1 MAAGAGR
8 REVTAVR
15 VLSRILRSYTTE
27 PLSARRA
34 MRVIT
39 AATTLT
45 VLAGGVVIRTV
56 DAKNFPTIWAGMW
69 WALQTVTTVGY
80 GDVVP
85 RTAAG
90 RAIGSLIMLE
100 SIAFLSI
107 VTAWVTSSFVRRAQI
122 ERIPAASTVRLPVA
136 EDSGGPGADALLRT
150 IDARLRGIERALD
163 ASTDPPPPTA

>member
-1 MAAGAGR
+1 M
-8 REVTAVR
+8 R
-15 VLSRILRSYTTE
+15 VLNRILRTYATQ

-34 MRVIT
+34 MRVII

-45 VLAGGVVIRTV
+45 VLVGGVVIRVV
-56 DAKNFPTIWAGMW
+56 DARSVPNVGIGMW

-85 RTAAG
+85 GTAAG
-90 RAIGSLIMLE
+90 RLIGSFIMLE

-122 ERIPAASTVRLPVA
+122 ERIPAESTARPAVA
-136 EDSGGPGADALLRT
+136 GDPRDPDVEALLRT
-150 IDARLRGIERALD
+150 IDARLSRIESALNHHQE
-163 ASTDPPPPTA
+163 

>member
-1 MAAGAGR
+1 M
-8 REVTAVR
+8 R
-15 VLSRILRSYTTE
+15 VLIRILRSYATQ

-34 MRVIT
+34 MRVII

-45 VLAGGVVIRTV
+45 VLAGGVVIRVV
-56 DAKNFPTIWAGMW
+56 DATSFPNIGIGMW

-90 RAIGSLIMLE
+90 RAIGALIMIE

-107 VTAWVTSSFVRRAQI
+107 VTAWVTSSFVRRAQV
-122 ERIPAASTVRLPVA
+122 EREQARGLAHPGTTGDVRDADVAAMLQ
-136 EDSGGPGADALLRT
+136 T
-150 IDARLRGIERALD
+150 IDARLRRIEQALAPD
-163 ASTDPPPPTA
+163 GSRPPSAG